1 LASAFLLAVPSWPE
15 KVEFLVSP
23 APDVAPAW
31 QPEAGWP
38 AWLQVLQLA
47 YSPVA
52 ASPVLPVPVLPVP
65 DVQPARMV
73 ECAARERPEWASFA
87 PSKEQT

>member
-1 LASAFLLAVPSWPE
+1 M
-15 KVEFLVSP
+15 EFLVSP

-52 ASPVLPVPVLPVP
+52 ASPVLPVP
-65 DVQPARMV
+65 DVQPALMV
-73 ECAARERPEWASFA
+73 ECAARERPEWASSA